1 MEQDANAVNTTPV
14 TAPQT
19 QVGPAT
25 QAPAAEASPAP
36 ADPVVDQTPST
47 TTFDEAT
54 QKYLDNQNIKG
65 TPNEIVAELVKRNQQ
80 LRNQPKTEAVADVLK
95 QEQTAQ
101 TATAQPAQPTQSAQP
116 THTLSDVEIMTT
128 AMIVERQYPD
138 VKVDAD
144 FYKEMIADGINPMNG
159 QEINLNRVLKYAGM
173 KQKLATAEKALAN
186 AQQPA
191 NIPSPSN
198 EIDDNSPIQ
207 PVQEMTATAAQNI
220 IVWSAQQQRYGKAP
234 HPQLAQAKEFLQ
246 NSMRTKK

>member
-14 TAPQT
+14 TAPQ
-19 QVGPAT
+19 GPAT

-101 TATAQPAQPTQSAQP
+101 IASAQPTQPTQPAQS

-173 KQKLATAEKALAN
+173 KQKLAAAEKAIAN

-198 EIDDNSPIQ
+198 QIDDNSPIQ
-207 PVQEMTATAAQNI
+207 PVQEMTTTAAENI

>member
-14 TAPQT
+14 TAPQ
-19 QVGPAT
+19 GPAT

-101 TATAQPAQPTQSAQP
+101 TAPAQPAQPTQPAQS

-173 KQKLATAEKALAN
+173 KQKLAAAEKAIAN

-207 PVQEMTATAAQNI
+207 PVQEMTATAAENI
-220 IVWSAQQQRYGKAP
+220 IVWSAQQQRYGRAP
-234 HPQLAQAKEFLQ
+234 HPQLLEAKEFLQ

>member
-14 TAPQT
+14 TAPQ
-19 QVGPAT
+19 GPAT

-36 ADPVVDQTPST
+36 AEPVVDQTPST

-54 QKYLDNQNIKG
+54 QKYLENQNIKG

-95 QEQTAQ
+95 QEQ
-101 TATAQPAQPTQSAQP
+101 PAQPTPPAQTQPAQSHA
-116 THTLSDVEIMTT
+116 LSDVEIMTT

-173 KQKLATAEKALAN
+173 KQKLAAAEKALAN

-207 PVQEMTATAAQNI
+207 QVQEMTTTAAENI

-246 NSMRTKK
+246 NSMRAKK

>member
-14 TAPQT
+14 TAPQ
-19 QVGPAT
+19 GPAT

-95 QEQTAQ
+95 QEQA
-101 TATAQPAQPTQSAQP
+101 AAPAQPAQPTQPAQS

-173 KQKLATAEKALAN
+173 KQRLAAAEKAIAN

-198 EIDDNSPIQ
+198 QIDDNSPIQ
-207 PVQEMTATAAQNI
+207 PVQEMTATAAENI
-220 IVWSAQQQRYGKAP
+220 IVWSAQQQRYGRAK
-234 HPQLAQAKEFLQ
+234 HPQYLEAVKFLQ
-246 NSMRTKK
+246 DKAREK